1 MVVKCLSNSGDA
13 FVKATLGKR
22 GGTQLMVL
30 PLKVNG
36 IYTVYGQILSEGIM
50 EYLIL
55 GEENYPSWYPV
66 ELFEIIDDR
75 IYFDWMFNYRGRD
88 GISAVWGYEELV
100 RDEEYIYN
108 LEDREKM
115 AIQIFL
121 DRKKEI
127 DEANEW

>member
-22 GGTQLMVL
+22 GGTQSMVL

-66 ELFEIIDDR
+66 ELFGLDVQLQR
-75 IYFDWMFNYRGRD
+75 KGWYFCGL
-88 GISAVWGYEELV
+88 GI
-100 RDEEYIYN
+100 
-108 LEDREKM
+108 
-115 AIQIFL
+115 
-121 DRKKEI
+121 
-127 DEANEW
+127 

>member
-1 MVVKCLSNSGDA
+1 MIVKCLSNSGAA
-13 FVKATLGKR
+13 FIKSTLGKR
-22 GGTQLMVL
+22 GGTQSMVL

-36 IYTVYGQILSEGIM
+36 IYTVYGQVLSEGIM

-108 LEDREKM
+108 LEDREEM

-127 DEANEW
+127 DEANQW

>member
-1 MVVKCLSNSGDA
+1 
-13 FVKATLGKR
+13 
-22 GGTQLMVL
+22 
-30 PLKVNG
+30 
-36 IYTVYGQILSEGIM
+36 
-50 EYLIL
+50 
-55 GEENYPSWYPV
+55 
-66 ELFEIIDDR
+66 
-75 IYFDWMFNYRGRD
+75 MFNYRGRD